1 MEVGEG
7 VVDNDVPYFEG
18 GYRVGGS
25 PILHPYS
32 HRTGGQFLVLSE
44 HDPVA
49 EGSATNPS
57 GEGLEKSGQ
66 AEDVGVVGG
75 VSHVAEKYGVGL
87 VVSER

>member
-1 MEVGEG
+1 M
-7 VVDNDVPYFEG
+7 
-18 GYRVGGS
+18 
-25 PILHPYS
+25 
-32 HRTGGQFLVLSE
+32 VLGE

-49 EGSATNPS
+49 DGSATDAS